1 MAVTQF
7 GQFGLDDRLLEAL
20 EKHGLIEPTPIQAK
34 AISPLM
40 DGKDVLGIAQTG
52 TGKTAAFVLPMMQ
65 KVLEQKGAPEK
76 QTVRGLIVVPT
87 RELANQ
93 VADTVR
99 KLAEFTNISCF
110 TVVGGAKADPQ
121 IRALKKGL
129 DILVAT
135 PGRLEDHLN
144 AKVFSLSSTMMIA
157 LDEADQ
163 MLDMGFIPAIR
174 RIMAKM
180 PQKKQAALFSATM
193 PPMIKDLAAKF
204 MYRPQE
210 VSVAP
215 ANKPIESIEQR
226 VYGVA
231 QSRKQSALIEQLS
244 QPEVEL
250 ALVFVRT
257 KRGADRVQRVL
268 DKAGI
273 ASQAIH
279 GDRSQGQRER
289 ALRDFRSGRT
299 RILVATDVAARGI
312 DVPNVSHVF
321 NFDLPQQAEA
331 YVHRIG
337 RTARAGASG
346 VAITFMNP
354 TERDMLA
361 AIERITKRKFKIIPL
376 KVADQTA
383 DINANVQAEQAAEE
397 KAVEEAKT
405 EKRDQV
411 RSQAQAEAAFDKKSK
426 QQGQRARRRE
436 RTQNQDGKKDKPHR
450 AVQRDVDRDWEAS
463 FEADMKSADGM
474 DTRPKPGK
482 ARAKGKPA
490 GKSNKPNSRK
500 SAVAKAADQKRRT
513 RAKAAKK
520 PVAKPRGFIK
530 K

>member
-1 MAVTQF
+1 VAVTQF

-34 AISPLM
+34 AISPLI

-76 QTVRGLIVVPT
+76 KRVRALVVVPT

-99 KLAEFTNISCF
+99 KLGEFTNLSCF

-121 IRALKKGL
+121 IRALNKGL

-174 RIMAKM
+174 RIMGKM
-180 PQKKQAALFSATM
+180 PHKKQAALFSATM

-226 VYGVA
+226 VFGVA

-244 QPEVEL
+244 TPEVEL

-337 RTARAGASG
+337 RTGRAGQSG
-346 VAITFMNP
+346 IAITFMNP
-354 TERDMLA
+354 TERDMLSE
-361 AIERITKRKFKIIPL
+361 IERLTKRKFKIIPL

-397 KAVEEAKT
+397 QAADDAKA
-405 EKRDQV
+405 EKRDKV
-411 RSQAQAEAAFDKKSK
+411 RQQAHAEAAFDKKSK

-436 RTQNQDGKKDKPHR
+436 RAQPQDGKKDKPHR

-463 FEADMKSADGM
+463 FEADMKSADGL
-474 DTRPKPGK
+474 DSRSKPGK

-490 GKSNKPNSRK
+490 GKANKPNSRK
-500 SAVAKAADQKRRT
+500 GAVAKAADQKRRT

-520 PVAKPRGFIK
+520 PAAKPRGFIK

>member
-180 PQKKQAALFSATM
+180 PRKKQAALFSATM

-289 ALRDFRSGRT
+289 AFAGLPIRQNPHFGRDRCGCARYRCAKRQS
-299 RILVATDVAARGI
+299 RI
-312 DVPNVSHVF
+312 
-321 NFDLPQQAEA
+321 
-331 YVHRIG
+331 
-337 RTARAGASG
+337 
-346 VAITFMNP
+346 
-354 TERDMLA
+354 
-361 AIERITKRKFKIIPL
+361 
-376 KVADQTA
+376 
-383 DINANVQAEQAAEE
+383 
-397 KAVEEAKT
+397 
-405 EKRDQV
+405 
-411 RSQAQAEAAFDKKSK
+411 
-426 QQGQRARRRE
+426 
-436 RTQNQDGKKDKPHR
+436 
-450 AVQRDVDRDWEAS
+450 
-463 FEADMKSADGM
+463 
-474 DTRPKPGK
+474 
-482 ARAKGKPA
+482 
-490 GKSNKPNSRK
+490 
-500 SAVAKAADQKRRT
+500 
-513 RAKAAKK
+513 
-520 PVAKPRGFIK
+520 
-530 K
+530 

>member
-1 MAVTQF
+1 
-7 GQFGLDDRLLEAL
+7 
-20 EKHGLIEPTPIQAK
+20 
-34 AISPLM
+34 
-40 DGKDVLGIAQTG
+40 
-52 TGKTAAFVLPMMQ
+52 
-65 KVLEQKGAPEK
+65 
-76 QTVRGLIVVPT
+76 
-87 RELANQ
+87 
-93 VADTVR
+93 
-99 KLAEFTNISCF
+99 
-110 TVVGGAKADPQ
+110 
-121 IRALKKGL
+121 
-129 DILVAT
+129 
-135 PGRLEDHLN
+135 
-144 AKVFSLSSTMMIA
+144 
-157 LDEADQ
+157 
-163 MLDMGFIPAIR
+163 
-174 RIMAKM
+174 M
-180 PQKKQAALFSATM
+180 PRKKQAALFSATM

-250 ALVFVRT
+250 ALFFVRT
-257 KRGADRVQRVL
+257 KRCPDRVKRVR

-376 KVADQTA
+376 KSRTKPPISTPTYKLSKRQKSK
-383 DINANVQAEQAAEE
+383 QRKRRKRRRQ
-397 KAVEEAKT
+397 
-405 EKRDQV
+405 KRDQA

-436 RTQNQDGKKDKPHR
+436 RTQNQEGKKDRPHR

-474 DTRPKPGK
+474 DTRPKPGRRGPRVSQQEVQQTK
-482 ARAKGKPA
+482 LTE
-490 GKSNKPNSRK
+490 
-500 SAVAKAADQKRRT
+500 KR
-513 RAKAAKK
+513 
-520 PVAKPRGFIK
+520 GCEGS
-530 K
+530 